1 MGKAKVLVIR
11 DYLCGVYENEV
22 DLIENTYGG
31 VLYQFTRMPS
41 ALLGEY
47 RK

>member
-31 VLYQFTRMPS
+31 SVSIYKNAKCFVR
-41 ALLGEY
+41 GV
-47 RK
+47 